1 MRHLWGLVNTPQYE
15 KWKEIIIRWEVSRK
29 FDNDNLLFL
38 ALILRINLKHTKES
52 EVEIPFMWYR
62 QFS

>member
-1 MRHLWGLVNTPQYE
+1 MRQLSGLVNTLQYE
-15 KWKEIIIRWEVSRK
+15 KSKKLSLRLEISRK

-52 EVEIPFMWYR
+52 EVEIPFM
-62 QFS
+62 

>member
-1 MRHLWGLVNTPQYE
+1 MKSE
-15 KWKEIIIRWEVSRK
+15 KKLLLRWKVSRK

-52 EVEIPFMWYR
+52 EVEIPFM
-62 QFS
+62 

>member
-1 MRHLWGLVNTPQYE
+1 MRHLRGLVNTLQYE
-15 KWKEIIIRWEVSRK
+15 KSKKLLLRWEVSRK

-52 EVEIPFMWYR
+52 EVEIPFM
-62 QFS
+62 